1 MAELKPCP
9 FCGGKAVLS
18 SGEYSAEYTEFKKNI
33 PKGARLIRSMKYPNG
48 KTYHEYRCKSYVPQ
62 CTDTKCLG
70 RVYKLFKTEA
80 EAIEAWNRRA
90 KDGK

>member
-9 FCGGKAVLS
+9 FCGGEAVLS

-33 PKGARLIRSMKYPNG
+33 PKGARLIRSMKYPSG
-48 KTYHEYRCKSYVPQ
+48 KTYHEYRCKAYVPQ

-70 RVYKLFKTEA
+70 RVYKLFETE
-80 EAIEAWNRRA
+80 EKAIEAWNRRA
-90 KDGK
+90 EDGK